1 MKKFRIK
8 DEDGME
14 YQVEELEKK
23 EIPTD
28 DDMSIL
34 SEDEIASL
42 KKLAS
47 VADKLIALTETN
59 DEVEEEVKKSVD
71 EVLEDEDEDIEEKED
86 KEEVVDTDEDEDDC
100 KGMHDSINSLDK
112 SNVNDSIDV
121 QEDIASA
128 WAKRYNGGNK

>member
-14 YQVEELEKK
+14 YSVEEVEKN
-23 EIPTD
+23 IPAK